1 MTRGD
6 DWRGVQASDFL
17 QNLAAQLFATRAHS
31 QELAAPL
38 SAEDQCVQAMED
50 ASPTKWHLAHTTW
63 FFERFVLEPFLPG
76 YAVFDRRFNFCF
88 NSYYETQGARHP
100 RPQRGLLTRPSAN
113 DVRAYRAHVDQ
124 GLHHLF
130 ADTAC
135 EDPQVARLLE
145 IGVHHEQQH
154 QELLLTDIL
163 ALFARN
169 PLRPAW
175 RELTIA
181 PQAQAQPL
189 TWSAFPGGVVQA
201 GHDGA
206 GFGWDNEAPR
216 HDTLLHPFRIA
227 DRLVTN
233 GEWRAFMDD
242 GGYATATLWLA
253 DGWARVQGEGWR
265 APLYWHETDDGF
277 AQMTLHGVQEI
288 DPAAPVAHVSYFEA
302 DAYARWAGKRL
313 PTEFEWEQAAAIS
326 HANPNGA
333 RASGLF
339 TPDVA
344 TGQGLSQMFGDV
356 WQWTQS
362 SYSAYPGYRAPE
374 GAVGEY
380 NGKFMV
386 SQQVLRGSS
395 CVTPQGHSRLTYRNF
410 FYPWQRWQFMG
421 LRLAEDA

>member
-1 MTRGD
+1 MTRNS
-6 DWRGVQASDFL
+6 DWGGSDA
-17 QNLAAQLFATRAHS
+17 LAARLFMTRAHS

-38 SAEDQCVQAMED
+38 SAEDQCVQASED

-63 FFERFVLEPFLPG
+63 FFERFILEQRLPG
-76 YAVFDRRFNFCF
+76 YEIFDPRFNFCF

-100 RPQRGLLTRPSAN
+100 RPQRGMLTRPSAN
-113 DVRAYRAHVDQ
+113 EVRAYRAHVDQ

-130 ADTAC
+130 ASPESEAA
-135 EDPQVARLLE
+135 EVLKLIE
-145 IGVHHEQQH
+145 IGINHEQQH

-163 ALFARN
+163 SLFACS
-169 PLRPAW
+169 PLKPAW
-175 RELTIA
+175 RSEKIEAQGDA
-181 PQAQAQPL
+181 PAL
-189 TWSAFPGGVVQA
+189 TWSSIEGGVVRA
-201 GHDGA
+201 GHDGER
-206 GFGWDNEAPR
+206 FGWDNEAPR

-227 DRLVTN
+227 NRLITN

-242 GGYATATLWLA
+242 GGYEKATLWLA
-253 DGWARVQGEGWR
+253 DGWAHVQKEGWR
-265 APLYWHETDDGF
+265 APLYWQETDGGW
-277 AQMTLHGVQEI
+277 AQMTLHGMQEI
-288 DPAAPVAHVSYFEA
+288 DAAAPVAHVSYFEV

-313 PTEFEWEQAAAIS
+313 PTEFEWEQAAALS
-326 HANPNGA
+326 GANDEDRSA
-333 RASGLF
+333 ATLF
-339 TPDVA
+339 TPRPA
-344 TGQGLSQMFGDV
+344 QGQGLVQMFGDV

-362 SYSAYPGYRAPE
+362 AYSPYPGYRPPE

-395 CVTPQGHSRLTYRNF
+395 CVTPHGHSRPTYRNF